1 MKMKDTLRSYEV
13 FAIAVVGAMFLTIAP
28 LA

>member
-1 MKMKDTLRSYEV
+1 MKDTLVVRSYEV
-13 FAIAVVGAMFLTIAP
+13 FAVAVVGAMFLTLAP

>member
-1 MKMKDTLRSYEV
+1 MKDRLVVRSHEV
-13 FAIAVVGAMFLTIAP
+13 FAMAVVGAMFLTLAP

>member
-1 MKMKDTLRSYEV
+1 MKDRLVLRSYEV
-13 FAIAVVGAMFLTIAP
+13 FAMAVVGAMFLTIAP